1 MLGREALRALKSQR
15 KAQKFKAM
23 INEKELYL
31 ITDEKQRL
39 YYTGYQ
45 STDGYLLLGRG
56 FSYFVIDS
64 RYFHA
69 ANKLLSK
76 KGVNVILGSGYS
88 ALKDIMYKTGCDTLG
103 IDFTKTSLHEYKIF
117 EEAGYK
123 LKDISKE
130 IADAMRVK
138 SPADLRKIKKACKIA
153 QTALK
158 QLLPEIKEGVREREL
173 AASLEYKMK
182 MLGASGP
189 SFETIVAFGANA
201 AIPHHVTGETILKKN
216 MPVLIDFGCV
226 YEGYCSDMTRTFF
239 YGKPDKEFT
248 RCYNAVLKAHEE
260 AAKNITDGTDCA
272 VADSYAR
279 KVLEDAGIQDH
290 FTHSLGHGIG
300 VYIHESPA
308 LSPRGQGE
316 LKNSMVFS
324 IEPGVYF
331 DDKFGIRI
339 EDTVTLENGKVKSF
353 MTYTKKLVKLK

>member
-1 MLGREALRALKSQR
+1 
-15 KAQKFKAM
+15 M

-45 STDGYLLLGRG
+45 STDGYLALTRQGT
-56 FSYFVIDS
+56 YFVIDS

-69 ANKLLSK
+69 AQKLLTP
-76 KGVNVILGSGYS
+76 KGVKVILGGGYS
-88 ALKDIMYKTGCDTLG
+88 NLKDIMYQTGCDTLG
-103 IDFTKTSLHEYKIF
+103 IDFTKTSLHEYKLF
-117 EEAGYK
+117 EEMGYQ

-130 IADAMRVK
+130 IANAMRVK
-138 SPADLRKIKKACKIA
+138 SPADLKKIKRACKIA

-158 QLLPEIKEGVREREL
+158 QLLPEIKEGVKEREL

-189 SFETIVAFGANA
+189 SFDTIVGFGANA
-201 AIPHHVTGETILKKN
+201 AIPHHVTGETVLKKN

-226 YEGYCSDMTRTFF
+226 YKGYCSDMTRTFF
-239 YGKPDKEFT
+239 YGKPDKEFV
-248 RCYNAVLKAHEE
+248 RCYNAVLKAHTS
-260 AAKNITDGTDCA
+260 AAEQITDGTDCMI
-272 VADSYAR
+272 ADSYAR
-279 KVLEDAGIQDH
+279 KVLEDAGISDK

-300 VYIHESPA
+300 VYIHEAPA
-308 LSPRGQGE
+308 ISMRSQDQ
-316 LKNSMVFS
+316 LKNGMVFS

>member
-201 AIPHHVTGETILKKN
+201 AIPHHVTG
-216 MPVLIDFGCV
+216 
-226 YEGYCSDMTRTFF
+226 
-239 YGKPDKEFT
+239 
-248 RCYNAVLKAHEE
+248 
-260 AAKNITDGTDCA
+260 
-272 VADSYAR
+272 
-279 KVLEDAGIQDH
+279 
-290 FTHSLGHGIG
+290 
-300 VYIHESPA
+300 
-308 LSPRGQGE
+308 
-316 LKNSMVFS
+316 
-324 IEPGVYF
+324 
-331 DDKFGIRI
+331 
-339 EDTVTLENGKVKSF
+339 
-353 MTYTKKLVKLK
+353 